1 MNTTAPAKTATHY
14 AGIIR
19 NFMSAHPDGNLLPV
33 PVSVGGGEWTI
44 EVSGLYYTMEYDQ
57 DAEDTYIESHQV
69 PLFELIGSNGTQ
81 DEEPADLWE
90 KYAEIVK
97 QAMK

>member
-1 MNTTAPAKTATHY
+1 
-14 AGIIR
+14 
-19 NFMSAHPDGNLLPV
+19 
-33 PVSVGGGEWTI
+33 
-44 EVSGLYYTMEYDQ
+44 MEYDQ